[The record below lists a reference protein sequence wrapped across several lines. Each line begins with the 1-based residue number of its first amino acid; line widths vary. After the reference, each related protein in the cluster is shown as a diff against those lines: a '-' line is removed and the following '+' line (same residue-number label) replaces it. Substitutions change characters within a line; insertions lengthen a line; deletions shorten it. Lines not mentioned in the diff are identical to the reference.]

1 MVCDDLMVNF
11 ESVRD
16 HAWQSYVSTI
26 DESLPLK
33 MVQKE
38 LIEHKSEIYDLVYFY
53 GRPKDTSLVIDELMH
68 NFKERYPGKR
78 IIRMKARDITTIMC
92 EKIIHNIFGPILTEH
107 ELSRCD
113 LFVLEF
119 LDTVA
124 GYLATEEHLYG
135 MLDWLLEHHIQIV
148 ITGNM
153 RIADMKKLAPRIRAQ
168 IDGGISCLVR

>member
-1 MVCDDLMVNF
+1 MEYAELMEVF
-11 ESVRD
+11 ERVRD

-38 LIEHKSEIYDLVYFY
+38 LIEHESEIYDLVYFY
-53 GRPKDTSLVIDELMH
+53 GRPKDTLLVIDELVH
-68 NFKERYPGKR
+68 NYKERYPGKR
-78 IIRMKARDITTIMC
+78 VFRMKARDITTIMC

-135 MLDWLLEHHIQIV
+135 ILDWLLEHHVQIV

-153 RIADMKKLAPRIRAQ
+153 RIADMKKLAPRICAQ

>member
-68 NFKERYPGKR
+68 NYKERYPGKR
-78 IIRMKARDITTIMC
+78 VIRMKARDITTIMC